1 MFCATLMAIS
11 IYKFKRLR
19 MKRIRLKSVDHLEF
33 FGEVVF
39 FFSSSDILGSISAA
53 LSSRDIH
60 ELKDRPKADFPSG
73 V

>member
-1 MFCATLMAIS
+1 MYCTTLMAIS
-11 IYKFKRLR
+11 MHKFKCLS

-39 FFSSSDILGSISAA
+39 FSSRDILGSISAA

-60 ELKDRPKADFPSG
+60 EQKDRPKADFPSG

>member
-39 FFSSSDILGSISAA
+39 FF
-53 LSSRDIH
+53 
-60 ELKDRPKADFPSG
+60 
-73 V
+73 